1 MIPNNIIQLIT
12 KKTYPEYL
20 GGQAVCRI
28 SSGVTLNC
36 DEYMFSISC
45 GLFKSQ
51 LKNWEFC
58 ITVFELYLQEHKII

>member
-28 SSGVTLNC
+28 PSGVTLNC

-51 LKNWEFC
+51 LKN
-58 ITVFELYLQEHKII
+58 